1 MARQDCRHGGHQGLS
16 RAKDHP
22 IGGALVNPVELVDI
36 GANLSHDSFRQDL
49 PEVLERARAAG
60 VAQMVVTGASES
72 ESREAHDIA
81 CQYPGVLFST
91 AGVHPHLAREWTSAT
106 AGVIREL
113 ARSPIVV
120 AVGEAGLD
128 FNRDF
133 SPRPIQEQVFA
144 AQLALAAE
152 LGMPV
157 FMHERDAHDR
167 FVAILGEYQG
177 QLGPAVIHCFTG
189 EAAELERYLE
199 LDLHVGITGWICD
212 ERRGMHL
219 RELVSRIPLERLM
232 LETDSPYLLPR
243 DLTPRP
249 KSRRNEPMHLAHI
262 VETVAACRRM
272 DPGELAEATT
282 RTSRAF
288 FGLEAP

>member
-1 MARQDCRHGGHQGLS
+1 MHGGGDS
-16 RAKDHP
+16 V
-22 IGGALVNPVELVDI
+22 VNSMDLIDI
-36 GANLSHDSFRQDL
+36 GANLGHDSFRRDL
-49 PEVLERARAAG
+49 PQVLERARAAG
-60 VAQMVVTGASES
+60 VAQMIVTGASES
-72 ESREAHDIA
+72 ESRAAHDIA
-81 CQYPGVLFST
+81 CAHPGVLFAT
-91 AGVHPHLAREWTSAT
+91 AGVHPHLAREWTDDT
-106 AGVIREL
+106 AMAIREL
-113 ARSPIVV
+113 VQSPIVV

-133 SPRPIQEQVFA
+133 SPRPVQERVFA
-144 AQLALAAE
+144 AQLGLAVE

-167 FVAILGEYQG
+167 FAAILGEFRSR
-177 QLGPAVIHCFTG
+177 LGPAVIHCFTG
-189 EAAELERYLE
+189 DAAELEHYLE

-212 ERRGMHL
+212 DRRGTRL

-243 DLTPRP
+243 DLDPRP

-262 VETVAACRRM
+262 VETVAACRHI
-272 DPGELAEATT
+272 DPSELADATT
-282 RTSRAF
+282 RTARAF

>member
-1 MARQDCRHGGHQGLS
+1 M
-16 RAKDHP
+16 
-22 IGGALVNPVELVDI
+22 DI
-36 GANLSHDSFRQDL
+36 GANLSHDSFRHDL
-49 PEVLERARAAG
+49 PQVLERAGAAG
-60 VAQMVVTGASES
+60 VAQMIVTGASES
-72 ESREAHDIA
+72 ESRAAYDIA
-81 CQYPGVLFST
+81 SAHPGVLFAT
-91 AGVHPHLAREWTSAT
+91 AGVHPHLAREWTDDTAT
-106 AGVIREL
+106 VIREL

-133 SPRPIQEQVFA
+133 SPRPIQERVFA
-144 AQLALAAE
+144 AQLELAVE

-167 FVAILGEYQG
+167 FVAILGEYQTR
-177 QLGPAVIHCFTG
+177 LGPAVIHCFTG
-189 EAAELERYLE
+189 DAPELERYLE

-212 ERRGMHL
+212 ERRGTRL

-243 DLTPRP
+243 DLDPRP

-262 VETVAACRRM
+262 LETVAACRQI
-272 DPGELAEATT
+272 DPAELADATT
-282 RTSRAF
+282 RTARAF
-288 FGLEAP
+288 FGLEAA

>member
-1 MARQDCRHGGHQGLS
+1 MHG
-16 RAKDHP
+16 D
-22 IGGALVNPVELVDI
+22 GGVVVNSMELIDI
-36 GANLSHDSFRQDL
+36 GANLGHDSFRHDL
-49 PEVLERARAAG
+49 PQVLERAHAAG
-60 VAQMVVTGASES
+60 VTQVIVTGASES
-72 ESREAHDIA
+72 ESRAAHDIA
-81 CQYPGVLFST
+81 SAHPGVLFAT
-91 AGVHPHLAREWTSAT
+91 AGVHPHLAREWNGDT
-106 AGVIREL
+106 AMAIREL
-113 ARSPIVV
+113 AQSPIVV

-133 SPRPIQEQVFA
+133 SPRPIQERVFA
-144 AQLALAAE
+144 AQLELAVA

-167 FVAILGEYQG
+167 FAAILGEFRSR
-177 QLGPAVIHCFTG
+177 LGPAVIHCFTG
-189 EAAELERYLE
+189 DAQELDHYLE

-212 ERRGMHL
+212 DRRGTHL

-243 DLTPRP
+243 DLDPRP

-262 VETVAACRRM
+262 VETVAACRQI
-272 DPGELAEATT
+272 DPAELADATT
-282 RTSRAF
+282 RTARAF

>member
-1 MARQDCRHGGHQGLS
+1 MVS
-16 RAKDHP
+16 S
-22 IGGALVNPVELVDI
+22 VELIDI
-36 GANLSHDSFRQDL
+36 GANLSHDSFRHDL
-49 PEVLERARAAG
+49 PQVLERARAAG

-72 ESREAHDIA
+72 ESRAAHDVA
-81 CQYPGVLFST
+81 SQYPGVLFAT
-91 AGVHPHLAREWTSAT
+91 AGVHPHLAREWTDDT
-106 AGVIREL
+106 AAVIREL
-113 ARSPIVV
+113 AQSPIVV

-133 SPRPIQEQVFA
+133 SPRPIQESVFA
-144 AQLALAAE
+144 AQLAIAAE
-152 LGMPV
+152 LAMPV

-167 FVAILGEYQG
+167 FVAILGEYQA

-199 LDLHVGITGWICD
+199 MDLHVGITGWICD

-243 DLTPRP
+243 DLDPRP

-262 VETVAACRRM
+262 AQTVAACRQM
-272 DPGELAEATT
+272 DPAELAQATT
-282 RTSRAF
+282 RTARAF
-288 FGLEAP
+288 FGLEAW

>member
-1 MARQDCRHGGHQGLS
+1 MNSGQL
-16 RAKDHP
+16 
-22 IGGALVNPVELVDI
+22 IDI
-36 GANLSHDSFRQDL
+36 GANLSHDSFRHDL
-49 PEVLERARAAG
+49 PQVLERARAAG
-60 VAQMVVTGASES
+60 VTQMIVTGAGES
-72 ESREAHDIA
+72 ESRAAHDIA
-81 CQYPGVLFST
+81 SAYPGVLFAT
-91 AGVHPHLAREWTSAT
+91 AGVHPHLAREWNDDT
-106 AGVIREL
+106 AAVIREL

-133 SPRPIQEQVFA
+133 SPRPLQEKVFA
-144 AQLALAAE
+144 AQLEIAVE

-157 FMHERDAHDR
+157 FMHARDAHDR
-167 FVAILGEYQG
+167 FVAIIGEYQA

-212 ERRGMHL
+212 ERRGTHL
-219 RELVSRIPLERLM
+219 RELVSRIPLQRLM

-243 DLTPRP
+243 DLEPRP

-262 VETVAACRRM
+262 LETVAGCRRM
-272 DPGELAEATT
+272 DPIELAEATT
-282 RTSRAF
+282 RTARAF